1 MERVLYEDALE
12 AARLAGVQILLN
24 GQGLIGA
31 VAALPFCARP
41 DESIVPGIQ

>member
-1 MERVLYEDALE
+1 VLFRSALE
-12 AARLAGVQILLN
+12 AARENGVQILMD

-41 DESIVPGIQ
+41 DESVVPGIL